1 MRSLAALL
9 ILALLS
15 PLALSQQAITR
26 AKTRAVIPAVKAEN
40 PWSSMVRY
48 NALTDFADNR
58 TPRSYIHSVMG
69 TVGYSFNKN
78 WGLELGAGARAETI
92 DGQISKGREQSY
104 DETLG
109 PSTSLSLEYQNSF
122 WRGDKFSVY
131 LDGEPL
137 WDEASRREGF
147 KGIVGV
153 GTNMTLRFFDKRY
166 ILTNDLSVAEL
177 INTFY
182 YGSNLSPNPDYFYT
196 YKLSNVVKIY
206 RGFRASYSF
215 GAKVT
220 RYMDGFHGYSYSN
233 TASLSYVW
241 PQLSLSLAYDN
252 GGFTDQGD
260 ISLWY
265 LDQYRRLARVV
276 VGYTF

>member
-1 MRSLAALL
+1 MRSLTALL

-15 PLALSQQAITR
+15 PLAFGQTAITR
-26 AKTRAVIPAVKAEN
+26 AKKRAVPSPKSESS
-40 PWSSMVRY
+40 WSSMVRY

-69 TVGYSFNKN
+69 SVGYSFDKN
-78 WGLELGAGARAETI
+78 WSVELGAGARAETI
-92 DGQISKGREQSY
+92 DGQISKGREQTY
-104 DETLG
+104 DETFG
-109 PSTSLSLEYQNSF
+109 PSTSLTLEYQRSF
-122 WRGDKFSVY
+122 WRGDRYSFY

-147 KGIVGV
+147 KGIVGIGGNV
-153 GTNMTLRFFDKRY
+153 SSRFFNKRY

-177 INTFY
+177 INTFF

-206 RGFRASYSF
+206 RGLRASYNF

-233 TASLSYVW
+233 SLGLSYVW

-265 LDQYRRLARVV
+265 LDQYRRLARFV